1 MQHAAPATQQ
11 APAAAMADT
20 DTVLRPMAP
29 SALETMDFM
38 KSPEMKKDGCKEGS
52 GSGLWRAPD
61 VALAADH
68 AQHRHRTQAVA
79 PGGCHLTR

>member
-38 KSPEMKKDGCKEGS
+38 KSPEMKLKVTFIVHFIVCERQSKIGF
-52 GSGLWRAPD
+52 
-61 VALAADH
+61 
-68 AQHRHRTQAVA
+68 
-79 PGGCHLTR
+79 TRNILRCTI